1 MKIPLVG
8 EVGSFDVVGGVNGG
22 SVVDNSSDELTFC
35 LSFVLYGLFFRL
47 FIILFI
53 ICLNIL

>member
-8 EVGSFDVVGGVNGG
+8 AVGSFDVVGGVNGR
-22 SVVDNSSDELTFC
+22 SVVDNSSEELTFC
-35 LSFVLYGLFFRL
+35 LSFVPYGLFFHL

-53 ICLNIL
+53 ICLSIF